1 MSEWVSSFLAALQHN
16 VGYLVPYHEKR
27 DIHGKCIQNKT
38 NELYNTKEKPSYIE
52 LYKWIS
58 LCKQIYTPLR
68 TNTNV

>member
-1 MSEWVSSFLAALQHN
+1 VSSFLAALQHN

-52 LYKWIS
+52 LYK
-58 LCKQIYTPLR
+58 
-68 TNTNV
+68 